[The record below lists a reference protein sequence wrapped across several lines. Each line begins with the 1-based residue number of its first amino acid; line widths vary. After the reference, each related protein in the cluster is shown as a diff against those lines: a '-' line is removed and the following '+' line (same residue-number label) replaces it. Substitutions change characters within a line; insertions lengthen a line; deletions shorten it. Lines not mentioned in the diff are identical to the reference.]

1 MFIVA
6 NPVIPIGQWSHVEA
20 PLNPVTL
27 IDGYKLDHRRQYPEG
42 TTKVYSNWTPR
53 MSRVP
58 SQEEVVFFG
67 LQYFLQRYL
76 TDEFQEFFGSDAS
89 IACKRYQR
97 RIDGYLGPNQIGT
110 EHICNLHDLGYL
122 PLEFRAIPEGTP
134 VPLRVPM
141 LTVENTHPDFAWLP
155 NYFETLM
162 SSVMWLPCTSATT
175 ASRMRRLLDNAAKK
189 TGSPDDFVPW
199 QGHDFSMRGM
209 EGPEAAALS
218 GAGHL
223 LYFTGTDTIPA
234 LDLIE
239 RYYGPLPDDYL
250 IGGSVAA
257 TEHSVMCAGG
267 QDDELKTFDRLLHLY
282 PSGILSV
289 VSDTWDL
296 WKVLTQILPALKDR
310 IMSREGKLVIRP
322 DSGDPVKIICGAP
335 EAPAGSPANKGA
347 VRLLWDLF
355 GGTTTS
361 TGHKLLDP
369 HVGCIYGDGITYE
382 RATDIMR
389 RLDLQGFASAN
400 VVLGIGS
407 FNYQYVTRDTFGFAM
422 KATWCEIGGRGVDIF
437 KKPATD
443 DGMKNSAKGRLAV
456 LRNGAGKLCLVN
468 QATQEQEARSS
479 LRTVWRDGSFII
491 QEDYKTIRT
500 RALSYL

>member
-1 MFIVA
+1 
-6 NPVIPIGQWSHVEA
+6 
-20 PLNPVTL
+20 
-27 IDGYKLDHRRQYPEG
+27 
-42 TTKVYSNWTPR
+42 
-53 MSRVP
+53 
-58 SQEEVVFFG
+58 
-67 LQYFLQRYL
+67 
-76 TDEFQEFFGSDAS
+76 
-89 IACKRYQR
+89 
-97 RIDGYLGPNQIGT
+97 
-110 EHICNLHDLGYL
+110 
-122 PLEFRAIPEGTP
+122 
-134 VPLRVPM
+134 
-141 LTVENTHPDFAWLP
+141 
-155 NYFETLM
+155 
-162 SSVMWLPCTSATT
+162 
-175 ASRMRRLLDNAAKK
+175 
-189 TGSPDDFVPW
+189 
-199 QGHDFSMRGM
+199 M

-468 QATQEQEARSS
+468 QATQEQEAHSE
-479 LRTVWRDGSFII
+479 LRPVWKNGSFIV
-491 QEDYKTIRT
+491 QEDYRAIRS
-500 RALSYL
+500 RALSHHW